1 MDWASKYRPQ
11 HLKDIVGNGTAIRR
25 ISEWARDWTTGTKPL
40 LLYGKPGI
48 GKTTAAYALA
58 NDMNWEVIELNASD
72 QRTRAI
78 IERIAGTSSTTASL
92 TGASRKLIIFDEA
105 DNLHGNADRGGAK
118 AIVDTIKASRQP
130 IILIANDMYGMDAA
144 LRYLCEPVQFKALPA
159 RSIAPHLRYICSAEG
174 IECSPDALSSIAE
187 QAGGDMR
194 SAVTMLDAAAAGED
208 RLDAEDVHTARK
220 DERTTIFQLITATYH
235 GEDDDSLMRR
245 AWEVDEEPDTIE
257 QWLEESIGNFED
269 PESRW
274 EAFEALAGA
283 DRFIGRTY
291 RRQYYTLWKYA
302 TALMVIGSA
311 GAATRKPTSPGRI
324 MPPGRW
330 KKMGAGRKQKLIRR
344 SVLRKV
350 SGAYHI
356 PEQALMEDFLTPV
369 TIMVEKNPDYF
380 TRELHLEQDELEF
393 FIGNKKTAASVMKEI
408 AKERRE
414 EEKGYTKEKVK
425 KGENETKKSPR
436 KVQDPIDPAPPE
448 SSPAAGQDEPVQEP
462 DRAQKTL
469 FDGF

>member
-11 HLKDIVGNGTAIRR
+11 HLKEIVGNGPAIRR
-25 ISEWARDWTTGTKPL
+25 IAEWARDWKAGTKPL

-58 NDMNWEVIELNASD
+58 NDMDWEVIELNASD

-118 AIVDTIKASRQP
+118 AIVETIKASRQP
-130 IILIANDMYGMDAA
+130 ILLIANEIYGMDAA

-174 IECSPDALSSIAE
+174 IDCSADAISSVAE
-187 QAGGDMR
+187 RAGGDMR
-194 SAVTMLDAAAAGED
+194 SAVTMLNAAAEGED
-208 RLDAEDVHTARK
+208 HLDAEDVHTAQK
-220 DERTTIFQLITATYH
+220 DERTTIFQLISAIYR
-235 GEDDDSLMRR
+235 GEEDEALMRR
-245 AWEVDEEPDTIE
+245 AWEVDEEPDTIG
-257 QWLEESIGNFED
+257 QWIEESVGTLKD
-269 PESRW
+269 PGIRG
-274 EAFEALAGA
+274 EAFSALAEA

-302 TALMVIGSA
+302 TALMVTGSA
-311 GAATRKPTSPGRI
+311 GAIVKKPASPGRI

-350 SGAYHI
+350 SNAYHI
-356 PEQALMEDFLTPV
+356 PEQALMEDFLTSV
-369 TIMVEKNPDYF
+369 TIMVEKNPEHF
-380 TRELHLEQDELEF
+380 ARELGLEQEELEF
-393 FIGNKKTAASVMKEI
+393 FTGDKKTAAAVVKEI
-408 AKERRE
+408 AKERKE

-425 KGENETKKSPR
+425 KETRETEKSPQQQ
-436 KVQDPIDPAPPE
+436 VNDPAPVT
-448 SSPAAGQDEPVQEP
+448 SSPGEERDDPVQEP
-462 DRAQKTL
+462 DHAQKTL